1 MHDALTLEQKGMP
14 CALICTEP
22 FVHTARVMAEQIGLK
37 DYPMIIIDHPIGRLS
52 DPDLQSRI
60 NQAIPDVLR
69 ILGSAN
75 K

>member
-1 MHDALTLEQKGMP
+1 MHDALTLEQKGIL

-22 FVHTARVMAEQIGLK
+22 FVLTAHVMAEQIGLK
-37 DYPMIIIDHPIGRLS
+37 DYPVIVVDHPIGRLS
-52 DPDLQSRI
+52 NQDLQSRI

-69 ILGSAN
+69 TFGSAN

>member
-1 MHDALTLEQKGMP
+1 MHDALTLEQKGIP

-22 FVHTARVMAEQIGLK
+22 FVHTARVMAEQIGLQ
-37 DYPMIIIDHPIGRLS
+37 DYPMIVIDHPIGRLS

-60 NQAIPDVLR
+60 TQAIPDVLR

-75 K
+75 Q